1 MQVQSSAAEGGFVNP
16 SGQQPQQPFFVS
28 TAPVVRLNHRQAAA
42 AGVVLIIIAC
52 LSILS
57 NAIELTISTGALSS
71 QYFYFS
77 DRIADG
83 IRGMAFQ
90 STGFVGH
97 GFWCGI
103 MYVIAGSFG
112 IGAAVHKTT
121 CKINTFLVL
130 TILGA
135 VFSGVQ
141 ISMGG
146 LGTGLVNSV
155 LVYQLDRCPKPTLIC
170 REVKTILAM
179 EILQVILGV
188 YAFVM
193 CLWSSILCCIGKR
206 CCTSTPVMAFQMV
219 PTGQQM
225 TVVNQQQQQQPVA
238 APVGYPQAPP
248 NPPSYGYNN

>member
-42 AGVVLIIIAC
+42 AGVLLIIIAC

-103 MYVIAGSFG
+103 MV
-112 IGAAVHKTT
+112 
-121 CKINTFLVL
+121 
-130 TILGA
+130 
-135 VFSGVQ
+135 
-141 ISMGG
+141 SMS
-146 LGTGLVNSV
+146 T
-155 LVYQLDRCPKPTLIC
+155 D
-170 REVKTILAM
+170 
-179 EILQVILGV
+179 
-188 YAFVM
+188 
-193 CLWSSILCCIGKR
+193 
-206 CCTSTPVMAFQMV
+206 TSTPALQSGSRGLYSVISLKGHSGAELHIHFPVHLESIYYQRLFYSIIALLRNNCKV
-219 PTGQQM
+219 FVFVYCDG
-225 TVVNQQQQQQPVA
+225 NQCEVC
-238 APVGYPQAPP
+238 GF
-248 NPPSYGYNN
+248 G